1 MASNDFQ
8 RFVDS
13 FFGTSTEASKDGPDE
28 AALSR
33 LQGNERDEAERMLLE
48 RLGPEDSR
56 AAIGLG
62 LLQSKAGLARI
73 RELMQAREGQ
83 ERELPAG
90 GLIHFSLACY
100 RIDGDPKAITNIGKV
115 LDDSPFEAYRMDA
128 AIALRDSGAKEAEAP
143 LWRAVE
149 NDESGIVRNNA
160 AKALLMMH
168 GKMKDPKESPKVAI
182 RLMMKPPHIR
192 EEAVRELKEMLGV
205 G

>member
-62 LLQSKAGLARI
+62 LLRSKAGLARI
-73 RELMQAREGQ
+73 RELMQAREDRAAKL
-83 ERELPAG
+83 EAG

-149 NDESGIVRNNA
+149 NDDSGIVRNNA